1 MRCIFTRP
9 YALGS
14 HQAEVNPATHQAEVR
29 VLALLNKYELY
40 EPFRSERRMECELI
54 RRKDRSELA
63 PTCTAPGETMHAG
76 TTLIP

>member
-1 MRCIFTRP
+1 MRPGDLPRCMLLR
-9 YALGS
+9 
-14 HQAEVNPATHQAEVR
+14 HQRKLQRSVPTPVR

-40 EPFRSERRMECELI
+40 ELFWSERRMECELI

>member
-1 MRCIFTRP
+1 MDKCKYKHMKRE
-9 YALGS
+9 
-14 HQAEVNPATHQAEVR
+14 QVR
-29 VLALLNKYELY
+29 VLALINNMNYMNHFE
-40 EPFRSERRMECELI
+40 SERRMECELI